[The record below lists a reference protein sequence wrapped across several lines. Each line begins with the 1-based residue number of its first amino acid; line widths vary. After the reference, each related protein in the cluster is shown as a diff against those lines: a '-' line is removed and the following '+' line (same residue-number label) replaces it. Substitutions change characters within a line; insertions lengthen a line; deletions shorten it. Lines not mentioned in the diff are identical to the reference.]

1 MSISLR
7 ELKGVS
13 DEMAEKLKAH
23 NLSHSDSFL
32 EKAATKAGR
41 RALAEASGVEE
52 SLILEVANR
61 ADLARLDGVAGVYS
75 DLLETAGVDT
85 VKELAQRNAENLHAK
100 LLEVNESL
108 HLTTRPPSLSLIEDI
123 IKEAKSLKPMI
134 EH

>member
-13 DEMAEKLKAH
+13 DEMAEKLKGH
-23 NLSHSDSFL
+23 NLSNVDNFL

-41 RALAEASGVEE
+41 RELANASGVEE

-75 DLLETAGVDT
+75 DLLESAGVDT
-85 VKELAQRNAENLHAK
+85 VKELAHRNAENLHAK

-108 HLTTRPPSLSLIEDI
+108 QLTQRPPGLSQVEDFIEQ
-123 IKEAKSLKPMI
+123 AKGLKPMI